1 MQIWEAKVAF
11 AIWKMETHMHWLQNK
26 DSGKTRGTNNM
37 YIWEAKVAVMAA
49 PPHPSSNAY
58 FSHRQIGKV
67 YIGGCPSPSC
77 HFMAFW
83 AFMAFWTILG
93 IALGND
99 LLVPFMAFISGILVF
114 MGLGWWISKPFF
126 MKLVLHGVMHTWQ
139 CGSTQR
145 RQTQI
150 QLVHPLVLQQRR
162 SSGPSGLVP
171 SPSGMADLLVS
182 FLDSILVAF
191 MEFMATFMLVF
202 MAFMVESLGAMAALG
217 RRWMHLQ
224 VVAQASLGLWNGFH
238 KKVKTH
244 DHM

>member
-1 MQIWEAKVAF
+1 MGSQGGCHGRP
-11 AIWKMETHMHWLQNK
+11 T
-26 DSGKTRGTNNM
+26 
-37 YIWEAKVAVMAA
+37 
-49 PPHPSSNAY
+49 PSQQQCV
-58 FSHRQIGKV
+58 FCTHRQSGKV

-83 AFMAFWTILG
+83 AFMAFWTFILG
-93 IALGND
+93 IALGNA

-238 KKVKTH
+238 KKSQNT
-244 DHM
+244 

>member
-1 MQIWEAKVAF
+1 M
-11 AIWKMETHMHWLQNK
+11 
-26 DSGKTRGTNNM
+26 GTNNM
-37 YIWEAKVAVMAA
+37 YIWEAMVAVMAA
-49 PPHPSSNAY
+49 PTHPSSNA
-58 FSHRQIGKV
+58 FFHTHTNWEGIRWWRPKSSLSLHGLHGLLGFHGFLDLHLGHGFGQCFFGSLH
-67 YIGGCPSPSC
+67 GLHLW
-77 HFMAFW
+77 HFG
-83 AFMAFWTILG
+83 LH
-93 IALGND
+93 
-99 LLVPFMAFISGILVF
+99 
-114 MGLGWWISKPFF
+114 GLG
-126 MKLVLHGVMHTWQ
+126 LVDLQAILHEACPPWCHAHLAVWEHPK
-139 CGSTQR
+139 CHP
-145 RQTQI
+145 QI

-162 SSGPSGLVP
+162 SSGQSGLVP
-171 SPSGMADLLVS
+171 SSSGMADLLVS